1 MFRKTLAFSTAFFVC
16 LFVSYAHAQ
25 SLGDVAKKEGERRQG
40 VKPSGKFITN
50 KDLPTVPPPSSA
62 PSVTPDAGRAAGT
75 DAAADADGAAK
86 DGKDAKDAKD
96 DKGKDAKAG
105 PTDEKAWADR
115 VKKAREELQ
124 RDQMFAESLQSRINA
139 LTMDFVNRD
148 DPSQRDQI
156 GVERQKA
163 IDELDRVKKSVLDKT
178 KAIADIEEEARQAGV
193 PAGWLR

>member
-1 MFRKTLAFSTAFFVC
+1 MSRKTLAFSTAF
-16 LFVSYAHAQ
+16 LVSLSVSFASAQ
-25 SLGDVAKKEGERRQG
+25 SLGDVAKKEEERRQG
-40 VKPSGKFITN
+40 VKASGKFITN

-62 PSVTPDAGRAAGT
+62 PPVTPEAGKVAG
-75 DAAADADGAAK
+75 ADGAAADPGNTEK
-86 DGKDAKDAKD
+86 DGKD
-96 DKGKDAKAG
+96 DKGKDAKAA
-105 PTDEKAWADR
+105 PKDEKAWADR
-115 VKKAREELQ
+115 MKQARQELQ

-156 GVERQKA
+156 GAERQKA
-163 IDELDRVKKSVLDKT
+163 VDELDRVKKSVVDRT

>member
-1 MFRKTLAFSTAFFVC
+1 MFRKILTFSTAFCVC
-16 LFVSYAHAQ
+16 LFVSHAHAQ

-62 PSVTPDAGRAAGT
+62 PSVTPGAGTAAGA

-86 DGKDAKDAKD
+86 DGQD

-105 PTDEKAWADR
+105 PNDEKAWADR

-139 LTMDFVNRD
+139 LTVDFVNRD
-148 DPSQRDQI
+148 DPAQRDQI
-156 GVERQKA
+156 GAERQKA